1 MSSWTTRTRG
11 NTTRA
16 VARNNWSSPWAQL
29 LALVLFMTGSA
40 SAQAQIWANAPENS
54 TTTAEDTPF
63 AYAAPIRVSNT
74 PGVTPTVV
82 PTSGNQTV
90 VPNANVTFSAWVEAP
105 AGTFT
110 RFMTVSPA
118 ANRSTRRDN
127 SNAPVTITLT
137 LVGAADPTRQTQLT
151 VTEVN
156 DAPVANNDSLSAVDE
171 DSGLRI
177 IPTSALLANDNAGP
191 LESGFQTISVTAVS
205 NPVGGSVALNG
216 SNVEFTPAAN
226 FNGAAGFTY
235 QITDNGLDN
244 VTPAPLSVSATVSF
258 IVNSVNDAPV
268 AGNDGFG
275 SQEDVTLNLFC
286 APPRNTAPAP
296 KGFLCILDNDTDAD
310 GDSLGAVLVSSVS
323 SGILTLSPN
332 GDFVYQPAANFN
344 GADSFTYRA
353 TDGTLLSNIATVT
366 ITVQAVNDAPTA
378 VADGYSTDEDQLLN
392 VSAPGVLGND
402 TDVDGNPLT
411 AALVDDVGNGS
422 LTLNANGSFSYT
434 PTGAFNGTD
443 SFTYEA
449 NDGGLDSNT
458 VTVTITVNA
467 VNNAPTV
474 VAPTDQTI
482 NEDTATN
489 ALAVTVADVDSAVN
503 GLVVSA
509 TSSNQTLVPNAN
521 IALGGS
527 GANRTIL
534 VTPAGNQNGSATI
547 TVTVSDG
554 ALTGTDTFVVNVTPV
569 NDAPT
574 AVADGY
580 STDEDQLLNVSAP
593 GVLGNDTDVDGNPLT
608 AALVDDVGNGSLT
621 LNANGS
627 FSYTPTGA
635 FNGTDSFTYEANDG
649 GLDSNTVTVTITV
662 NAVNNAPTVVAPTDQ
677 TINEDTATNAL
688 AVTVA
693 DVDSAVNGLVVSAT
707 SSNQTLVP
715 NANIALGGSG
725 ANRTILVTPAG
736 NQNGSATITVTVSDG
751 ALTGTD
757 TFVVNV
763 TPVNDAP
770 VFEVFPADI
779 ASVLEDSTTG
789 PLTITLNDV
798 ENETIILIA
807 STGNQALFPNAN
819 VALGGSGYNRTISF
833 TTATDQNSVIVNPDF
848 TEFNV
853 TAIDAG
859 GAQTTRTF
867 RVDFVTAVNDAP
879 QFTAGANQTVA
890 EDAGA
895 QSVPSWAT
903 AFQPGPNTAT
913 DESGQTLV
921 QYTVTQIAGALTFAT
936 APAVANNGTL
946 SYTTALNANGSGTF
960 EVRAVDSGNGTVPNV
975 NTSTPRTLVINVTAV
990 NDAPVAVNGS
1000 VTTPEDTAVAITA
1013 SASDVDMD
1021 LLTYAI
1027 VAGPFNGTLTGTGPN
1042 RIYTP
1047 NADYSGVD
1055 SFTFTANDGQATS
1068 NVATFSIT
1076 VTAVNDAPVAVADA
1090 FTTAEDIQISVN
1102 VLLNDTDVDVPV
1114 QTLSVLS
1121 FTQGS
1126 AGGVVAVDGPL
1137 LRYTPVLNF
1146 NGIETFTYIVTD
1158 GTTPSLPGTVT
1169 ITVTAFNDAPVA
1181 VDDTYM
1187 VTEDTPLTVVAP
1199 GVLGNDTDVDT
1210 ASNLRTAVL
1219 QTGPTSGTLTLN
1231 ANGSFTYTPNADFT
1245 ATDSFTYFVSDG
1257 ALQSLTPATVTLT
1270 VSTVNDAPTISAIAS
1285 LTVLEDQPTAALAF
1299 TVGDVETLPGVLVVT
1314 AASGNA
1320 ALVPNANIVIGGSGA
1335 SRTVTVTPVADANG
1349 GPVTITLTVTDADS
1363 ATANTSFNLTIAPVN
1378 DAPGFTAGPNR
1389 SEAPGTGLRT
1399 VTNWATAISAGPA
1412 NESSQT
1418 VNFEETE
1425 VTDPANVVTSV
1436 EVQANGTLQ
1445 YVLTGASGVATINL
1459 QLRDNGGTM
1468 NGGID
1473 VSAVQSFTITVA
1485 AGADLSALM
1494 TGSFNAIDGLV
1505 NYTITIGNSGPSAAI
1520 GARVVNAIPAGLTG
1534 YSWTCSPINGGVCPA
1549 AAGSGS
1555 IDFLVNLP
1563 ATAAVVISTQGTYNA
1578 LSPPNT
1584 IVNSVAV
1591 TAPIATPDNNLT
1603 NNTASVSLTIPLFAD
1618 GFEGSAP
1625 NALDKAGNGEW
1636 SALEIDAAKL
1646 IGHTFDTHAVEAI
1659 RFARGDSSIVVY
1671 VRSIEGRTEARIVH
1685 RTGKALWQADGWIDA
1700 SNGVVLNWLASPVAD
1715 AVQAAELRSA
1725 SR

>member
-569 NDAPT
+569 NDAP
-574 AVADGY
+574 
-580 STDEDQLLNVSAP
+580 
-593 GVLGNDTDVDGNPLT
+593 
-608 AALVDDVGNGSLT
+608 
-621 LNANGS
+621 
-627 FSYTPTGA
+627 
-635 FNGTDSFTYEANDG
+635 
-649 GLDSNTVTVTITV
+649 
-662 NAVNNAPTVVAPTDQ
+662 
-677 TINEDTATNAL
+677 
-688 AVTVA
+688 
-693 DVDSAVNGLVVSAT
+693 
-707 SSNQTLVP
+707 
-715 NANIALGGSG
+715 
-725 ANRTILVTPAG
+725 
-736 NQNGSATITVTVSDG
+736 
-751 ALTGTD
+751 
-757 TFVVNV
+757 
-763 TPVNDAP
+763 

-867 RVDFVTAVNDAP
+867 RVDFVTPVNDAP

-1591 TAPIATPDNNLT
+1591 TAPIATPDNNPT
-1603 NNTASVSLTIPLFAD
+1603 NNTASVSLTIPLFGD
-1618 GFEGSAP
+1618 GFEGNAP

-1636 SALEIDAAKL
+1636 SALAIDAGKL
-1646 IGHTFDTHAVEAI
+1646 VGHTFDTHAVEAI

>member
-569 NDAPT
+569 NDAP
-574 AVADGY
+574 
-580 STDEDQLLNVSAP
+580 
-593 GVLGNDTDVDGNPLT
+593 
-608 AALVDDVGNGSLT
+608 
-621 LNANGS
+621 
-627 FSYTPTGA
+627 
-635 FNGTDSFTYEANDG
+635 
-649 GLDSNTVTVTITV
+649 
-662 NAVNNAPTVVAPTDQ
+662 
-677 TINEDTATNAL
+677 
-688 AVTVA
+688 
-693 DVDSAVNGLVVSAT
+693 
-707 SSNQTLVP
+707 
-715 NANIALGGSG
+715 
-725 ANRTILVTPAG
+725 
-736 NQNGSATITVTVSDG
+736 
-751 ALTGTD
+751 
-757 TFVVNV
+757 
-763 TPVNDAP
+763 

-867 RVDFVTAVNDAP
+867 RVDFVTPVNDAP